1 MQSSNE
7 KVNEFLV
14 DIQSTFPKK
23 FEIVEEIRKVF
34 FSVNPEIDEEIK
46 YGGVAF
52 NVSGQLVGGIYV
64 YKQHISIEVSHGAQ
78 FIDSDEFLEAVYVFP
93 LSENSAVDAMVME
106 IGERRILGSIKEKKQ
121 AELSACQ
128 LINPYFLKIP
138 L

>member
-64 YKQHISIEVSHGAQ
+64 YKQHISIEFSHGAQ
-78 FIDSDEFLEAVYVFP
+78 FIDNDGFLEGKGK
-93 LSENSAVDAMVME
+93 L
-106 IGERRILGSIKEKKQ
+106 RRH
-121 AELSACQ
+121 
-128 LINPYFLKIP
+128 LKIRNRDDVKNKNIKVYIQQAFDNERH